1 MKPVF
6 ENYDKIVKE
15 LKPLQVNWGGCGFYA
30 RELGSLLK
38 AKNIKFKY
46 VVLFNNITPK
56 SNTNKL
62 VKSNNVEEF
71 NNLSWYHVMIKL
83 DGKFIDAEGI
93 HNTSLFNGKKMKTRT
108 ITDSF
113 FNTFVSIDK
122 FWNWNFDRDNIKKI
136 KSVLKKNLV
145 IK

>member
-1 MKPVF
+1 
-6 ENYDKIVKE
+6 
-15 LKPLQVNWGGCGFYA
+15 
-30 RELGSLLK
+30 
-38 AKNIKFKY
+38 
-46 VVLFNNITPK
+46 
-56 SNTNKL
+56 
-62 VKSNNVEEF
+62 
-71 NNLSWYHVMIKL
+71 MIKL

-136 KSVLKKNLV
+136 KITLKKNLV